1 MILMNAQPAIVEPNE
16 RGHIN
21 ARRFDRSS
29 WLALGFVLV
38 IAVASV
44 AATVAALA
52 RVSDGCLLDPD
63 ENTVFGACV
72 GGWPTPLRPGDELI
86 AIDGLGLWDSVSV
99 QQPQAPPG
107 WMDGGTAR
115 YTIKRVDAILDLDVP
130 LHQMGWDGMLRAFGY
145 NLARQAPY
153 WNTYALIG
161 TIMIF
166 ALRPRARAA
175 QLLLVAIGGL
185 NAAVVL
191 TSPGNSVGANFAP
204 TPVWF
209 LILFLNL
216 NWAWLF
222 APTILVLVLSFP
234 RRVWPLALHPRLTLA
249 LIYGL
254 PLAAIAVSFIRANVV
269 FYLVALGL
277 GALCVIVATVA
288 VTADTFLRVRDPVVR
303 AQTAWLAFGL
313 AVGLAFQPV
322 QFVLGFVFP
331 GLESAI
337 NRLPWW
343 LQLPVL
349 AVPTV
354 AFPICLG
361 IAITRYRLFD
371 IEIIIRRTLVYST
384 LTLTLGLVYLGC
396 IVLFQQ
402 LVVPVLGGSE
412 LAIVTS
418 TLLIAALFMTLR
430 ARGQDLIDK
439 RSNHR
444 KYDAAKLLDTFGAT
458 ARDETGL
465 ERLTAELL
473 RVVDETMQP
482 ESVGL
487 WLREADSAKV
497 LE

>member
-1 MILMNAQPAIVEPNE
+1 V
-16 RGHIN
+16 G
-21 ARRFDRSS
+21 
-29 WLALGFVLV
+29 
-38 IAVASV
+38 
-44 AATVAALA
+44 
-52 RVSDGCLLDPD
+52 DGCLLDVD
-63 ENTVFGACV
+63 QNAVFGPCV
-72 GGWPTPLRPGDELI
+72 GGWPTPLRSGDELI
-86 AIDGLGLWDSVSV
+86 AIDGLGLWDANVSV

-107 WMDGGTAR
+107 WMDGGIAR
-115 YTIKRVDAILDLDVP
+115 YTIKRGDAMLNLDVP
-130 LHQMGWDGMLRAFGY
+130 LHRMGWDGMLRAFAY

-153 WNTYALIG
+153 WNTFALIG
-161 TIMIF
+161 TIVIF

-191 TSPGNSVGANFAP
+191 TSPSNSVGANFAP
-204 TPVWF
+204 APVWF

-234 RRVWPLALHPRLTLA
+234 RRVWPLARHPRLTLA

-254 PLAAIAVSFIRANVV
+254 PLAAIVASFIRANVV

-288 VTADTFLRVRDPVVR
+288 VTAHTFLRVRDPVVR

-343 LQLPVL
+343 LGLPILV
-349 AVPTV
+349 VPTL
-354 AFPICLG
+354 AFPLCLG

-371 IEIIIRRTLVYST
+371 IEIIIRRTLVYSA
-384 LTLTLGLVYLGC
+384 LTIALGLVYLGC
-396 IVLFQQ
+396 IVLLQQ

-412 LAIVTS
+412 LAIVGS
-418 TLLIAALFMTLR
+418 TLAIAALFSPLR
-430 ARGQDLIDK
+430 KRIQQIIDK
-439 RSNHR
+439 RFYRR
-444 KYDAAKLLDTFGAT
+444 KYDAARVLAAFSTT
-458 ARDETGL
+458 VRDETDL
-465 ERLTAELL
+465 ERLTGEML

-482 ESVGL
+482 QFVGL
-487 WLREADSAKV
+487 WLREQRRED
-497 LE
+497 LIG